1 MINKVEIIN
10 KLFLEKCNC
19 GHSFFCDSAVLDPM
33 RLLRNELEAKEVIE
47 CILHVNFAL
56 MPLV

>member
-1 MINKVEIIN
+1 MDIP
-10 KLFLEKCNC
+10 
-19 GHSFFCDSAVLDPM
+19 FFCDSVVLYPM
-33 RLLRNELEAKEVIE
+33 RLLRNELEAKELIE